1 MGVLEKFSLAGRRA
15 LVTGGNRGLGFEQ
28 VVALHEAGA
37 QVVFV
42 ARDAAVNA
50 DALAAMG
57 TGDGVTAFAADITA
71 PDAPADVVS
80 AAVEALGGID
90 ILVNNAGA
98 CFHRASIDVPDD
110 EWDTVMDLN
119 VKAVFKLSVAAYPHL
134 AASGRGSIVNIGSM
148 SGAIVN
154 RPQWQPAYNAS
165 KAAVHH
171 LTRSLAAEWAPVGI
185 RVNAVAPG
193 YVATEMTPLHRP
205 EFKRYWIED
214 APMQRAAT
222 AAEIAPSVVFLASDA
237 ASFMTG
243 SVLTIDGG
251 YSVF

>member
-1 MGVLEKFSLAGRRA
+1 MGVLDKFSLAGRRA

-28 VVALHEAGA
+28 VVALREAGA
-37 QVVFV
+37 DVMFV
-42 ARDAAVNA
+42 SRDAEINA
-50 DALAAMG
+50 QAIAEMG
-57 TGDGVTAFAADITA
+57 SPAGVTALAADITESGA
-71 PDAPADVVS
+71 PERVVA
-80 AAVEALGGID
+80 AAVEALGGLD

-98 CFHRASIDVPDD
+98 CFHNASVDVTDD

-134 AASGRGSIVNIGSM
+134 AESGVGSIVNIGSM

-171 LTRSLAAEWAPVGI
+171 LTRSLAAEWAPAGI

-222 AAEIAPSVVFLASDA
+222 ADEIAPTVVFLASPA
-237 ASFMTG
+237 ASFITG
-243 SVLTIDGG
+243 SVLTVDGG